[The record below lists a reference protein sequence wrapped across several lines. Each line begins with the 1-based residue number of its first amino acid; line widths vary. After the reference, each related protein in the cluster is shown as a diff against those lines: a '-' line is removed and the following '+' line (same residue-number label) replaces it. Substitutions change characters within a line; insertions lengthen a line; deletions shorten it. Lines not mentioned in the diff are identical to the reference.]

1 MTKGSSGRRGFA
13 QIGREKIPKFAQWS
27 GHMVDVGQKA
37 NSRVRAP
44 PTMVL
49 CVHVQTCQDTW
60 CATSKTS
67 TSATLF
73 IPWGIMIRWQQIKE
87 LSEDKTNT
95 FWSCADIS
103 LNHGVFQYSTSS
115 ENIDLN
121 EDLWFSP
128 SLKQFSDVGGT
139 EAEIILKLEIWII
152 DVVWLFGSKRKYH

>member
-121 EDLWFSP
+121 EDS
-128 SLKQFSDVGGT
+128 T
-139 EAEIILKLEIWII
+139 EDTKRVKLFLI
-152 DVVWLFGSKRKYH
+152 FNKSKKIGPNLVKVKENM